1 MIQLGTS
8 GYNIGTV
15 LIIDKVWLAKD
26 IAGMI
31 RPRRMG
37 PRQTGK
43 HGPRYIGT
51 MRSNID
57 KAQNLS
63 HQ

>member
-1 MIQLGTS
+1 LIQLGTS
-8 GYNIGTV
+8 GYNIGTG

-43 HGPRYIGT
+43 HRYIGA
-51 MRSNID
+51 MRSNMY
-57 KAQNLS
+57 KAMYLS